1 MTRKMLEFG
10 SETAISGI
18 VLKVNGSGRLFVIDE
33 ERTETLHLQGRLG
46 RKTGHGQIF
55 ITLISKSEA
64 KEAVVVDIRENKKKT
79 GDVARRRRR
88 QESHRRIN

>member
-1 MTRKMLEFG
+1 MLEFG

-33 ERTETLHLQGRLG
+33 ERTETLPLQGRLG
-46 RKTGHGQIF
+46 RKTCHGQVF

-64 KEAVVVDIRENKKKT
+64 KEVVVVDIRENRKKKT
-79 GDVARRRRR
+79 GDVGRRRRR